1 MTGQPGE
8 RNRASQLEFRV
19 VRRDVRALG
28 EAATGCACGGTSPGI
43 VRSADD
49 LALRVYRSLQH
60 FGEFNGRRAEPECLA
75 RTLVEFPS
83 DLIEVRL
90 GVAR

>member
-1 MTGQPGE
+1 MVPSE
-8 RNRASQLEFRV
+8 
-19 VRRDVRALG
+19 
-28 EAATGCACGGTSPGI
+28 I
-43 VRSADD
+43 VRSEDD
-49 LALRVYRSLQH
+49 FSEIVRQGDEIVLKRDDRCLRVYRSLQH